1 MWTWNV
7 VDVVGILDVD
17 WKSLMSTSK
26 PSVSVPTDALD
37 RFTPANLFR
46 MVGVSKRYA
55 GPAYTSKV
63 ENLTGRCKTL
73 HIDWYSDMLS
83 ESIGF

>member
-1 MWTWNV
+1 
-7 VDVVGILDVD
+7 
-17 WKSLMSTSK
+17 MSTSK
-26 PSVSVPTDALD
+26 PSVTVPTDALD

-73 HIDWYSDMLS
+73 HID
-83 ESIGF
+83 